1 MNPQFFVAGAD
12 DIETILQLQQEFYDI
27 ETYRDTAKEVLR
39 TLIDNAMYGKVWLIL
54 IGGQVS
60 GYIIL
65 TLGFSFELKGKHAF
79 LDELYLRTPY
89 RNNGIEERA
98 IEFLATQAKTL
109 GIKAIHLQVAAQ
121 NESNITLYNHYG
133 FQDQQRILM
142 TRWVE

>member
-65 TLGFSFELKGKHAF
+65 TLGFSFELKGKAAF
-79 LDELYLRTPY
+79 LDEFYLRPQY

-98 IEFLATQAKTL
+98 IDFLATQAKTM

-121 NESNITLYNHYG
+121 NESSIQLYNHYG
-133 FQDQQRILM
+133 FQDQKRTLM